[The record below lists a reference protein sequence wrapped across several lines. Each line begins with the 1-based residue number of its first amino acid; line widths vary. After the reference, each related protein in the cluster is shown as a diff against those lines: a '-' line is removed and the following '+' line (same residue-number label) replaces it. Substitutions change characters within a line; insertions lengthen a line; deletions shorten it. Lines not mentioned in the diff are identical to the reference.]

1 MGIES
6 DQLVFDYLS
15 RVGDLAQR
23 TSLTSGE
30 RMRLVSRL
38 RTEIER
44 QRAAEGAESP
54 AAVQRILDGLGTPS
68 EAVAGAG
75 GGPAEPA
82 QEPRRVPAQRRGGQ
96 GVWFPDAGAPPHLA
110 TEEELGGGPREA
122 DEWWRVEATQAGPGD
137 RVHGFVGGIEIPDML
152 RPPRRSPEA
161 GAGVDAAEAADAA
174 AGEPV
179 ERLEPDEGTEPL
191 PPARFGLLRSADGAP
206 LSPVLLLV
214 SLLLVTGAVLGNWLV
229 CGAGWALAYVTRRL
243 TENES
248 KGAVLVVPGV
258 VAGGGVLWLWGRSGG
273 HWGAP
278 IPHGQLGP
286 ALAETWPVVLRV
298 AAVAS
303 ALFVL
308 WRARKIG

>member
-23 TSLTSGE
+23 TPLTSGE

-44 QRAAEGAESP
+44 QRAAENAETP
-54 AAVQRILDGLGTPS
+54 AAVQRILDRLGTPS
-68 EAVAGAG
+68 DAVAGAG
-75 GGPAEPA
+75 GGGSAEPA
-82 QEPRRVPAQRRGGQ
+82 GETRRVPAQRRGGE

-110 TEEELGGGPREA
+110 TEEELRGGGPEA
-122 DEWWRVEATQAGPGD
+122 DEWWRVEAAQAGPGD

-152 RPPRRSPEA
+152 RPPRTSPEA
-161 GAGVDAAEAADAA
+161 PAPGAPSQ
-174 AGEPV
+174 PV
-179 ERLEPDEGTEPL
+179 EQEPEQEPESVEEGAEQ

-206 LSPVLLLV
+206 ISPVLLLV
-214 SLLLVTGAVLGNWLV
+214 ALLLLVGAVLGNWMV

-243 TENES
+243 SENES
-248 KGAVLVVPGV
+248 KGAVLVVPGT
-258 VAGGGVLWLWGRSGG
+258 VAAGGVLWLWGRSGG

-298 AAVAS
+298 AALAS
-303 ALFVL
+303 AVYVV
-308 WRARKIG
+308 WRGRKVG